1 MDTDTITIIDFGMGN
16 LQSIKRKFNKAGANA
31 IITSDPF
38 EIINADKLVLPGVG
52 HFKNAIQN
60 LKDLKLWEVLN
71 EAVLVKKTPI
81 LGICLGMQLMS
92 EHSEEGDIDGLGW
105 FDANVVKFKI
115 KDSLKFKVPHKGWNS
130 LIVLKPS
137 KLFNE
142 IDLKTEFYFVHSFHF
157 QCNNK
162 SDILS
167 ETVYENK
174 FVSAVQKENIF
185 GFQFHPEKSHDSGEL
200 LLKNFTKI

>member
-1 MDTDTITIIDFGMGN
+1 MVGV
-16 LQSIKRKFNKAGANA
+16 NA

-60 LKDLKLWEVLN
+60 LKNLKLWEVLN
-71 EAVLVKKTPI
+71 KAVLVKKTPI

-92 EHSEEGDIDGLGW
+92 EHSEEGNADGLGW
-105 FDANVVKFKI
+105 FEANVVKFKI
-115 KDSLKFKVPHKGWNS
+115 FDNLKYKVPHKGWNH
-130 LIVLKPS
+130 LKAAKTS
-137 KLFNE
+137 RLFDE
-142 IDLKTEFYFVHSFHF
+142 IDLRTEFYFVHSYHF

-167 ETVYENK
+167 ETVYETS

-185 GFQFHPEKSHDSGEL
+185 GLQFHPEKSQNSGEQ
-200 LLKNFTKI
+200 LLKNFSKIEDV